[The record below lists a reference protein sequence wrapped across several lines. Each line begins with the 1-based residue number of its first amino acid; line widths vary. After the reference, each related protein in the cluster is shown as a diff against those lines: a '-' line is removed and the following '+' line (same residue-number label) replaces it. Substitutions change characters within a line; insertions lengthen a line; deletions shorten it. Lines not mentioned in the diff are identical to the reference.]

1 MNTLSAPVVGLQPDV
16 SLDPNALDRLR
27 ELDPDGRHGAV
38 TRVLT
43 TFEGLLARLLAQ
55 LHDPPEGPRA
65 EKVAEV
71 AHTLKS
77 SSASVGAL
85 ELARVCTEI
94 EQRLRGGDVA
104 ELERDI
110 ARLISAAEAARQAVG
125 AILRA

>member
-1 MNTLSAPVVGLQPDV
+1 MNTLSAPVVGLQSDV
-16 SLDPNALDRLR
+16 SLDQTALDRLR

-55 LHDPPEGPRA
+55 LHDPHEGPRA